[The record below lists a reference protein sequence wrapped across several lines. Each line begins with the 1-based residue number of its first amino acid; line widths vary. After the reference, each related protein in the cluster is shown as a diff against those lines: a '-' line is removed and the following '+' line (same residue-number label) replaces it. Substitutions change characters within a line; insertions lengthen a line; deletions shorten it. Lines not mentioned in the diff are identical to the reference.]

1 MNAAG
6 LTDLPEQFIFRILP
20 ERELVLIAVR
30 GSFTTYV
37 LADALTA
44 IYKSPKWRPGFDI
57 LWDLR
62 QISDWAIEW
71 EDMQAFIDLDRELA
85 ELSGDGC
92 DVVLVENE
100 LHLANIEAYAVLSR
114 ENPRSVVPASDLS
127 AAAKELGWETTE
139 LSRKLEELQRE
150 L

>member
-6 LTDLPEQFIFRILP
+6 LTDVPEQFSFRILP
-20 ERELVLIAVR
+20 ERKLVLIAVR

-37 LADALTA
+37 LADAMTA
-44 IYKSPKWRPGFDI
+44 IYKSPQWQPGFDI

-62 QISDWAIEW
+62 RISDWAIDW
-71 EDMQAFIDLDRELA
+71 DDMQGFIDLDRELA

-92 DVVLVENE
+92 DVVLADNE
-100 LHLANIEAYAVLSR
+100 IHLANIEAYAVLSR
-114 ENPRSVVPASDLS
+114 ENPRSVVPAGDIGT
-127 AAAKELGWETTE
+127 AAKELKWSATE
-139 LSRKLEELQRE
+139 LSEQLEELQRE